1 VPKLV
6 QKLIR
11 KEGRGENAPAL
22 PRLNFLLGPLGGN
35 NRKSL
40 FAGAGVVATAAV
52 VVSFLTWLAP
62 DSDRPIPL
70 QMIDRVLP
78 GVAEQVEEQA
88 ATLIEGS
95 KETVQNSVR
104 NVREGLA
111 GAGSGIARLAN
122 ASSSL
127 VAPSPATPPRPN
139 TAMPTSEEPLLSTD
153 ETSPLRTVGI
163 SSSSTT
169 TDASPPIT
177 SEPTTS
183 APAAEKSPAV
193 TEEPAP
199 ATEEPPAV
207 TEEPAPVTEDP
218 PPPKEEPPPATENSP
233 PATEKPPARTGEPP
247 PTRDELTPPPTE
259 EPPSATNPPPP
270 ATSQPP
276 PPSANESTSP

>member
-11 KEGRGENAPAL
+11 KEGRGVFAPAL

-88 ATLIEGS
+88 ATLLEGS

-127 VAPSPATPPRPN
+127 VAPSPATLPRPN
-139 TAMPTSEEPLLSTD
+139 TATPTSEEPSLSTD
-153 ETSPLRTVGI
+153 ETSPPRTVGI

-169 TDASPPIT
+169 TDASPPTT

-199 ATEEPPAV
+199 V
-207 TEEPAPVTEDP
+207 TEEPAPVTEEP
-218 PPPKEEPPPATENSP
+218 PPPKEEPSPATENSP
-233 PATEKPPARTGEPP
+233 PATEKPPAPTGEPP
-247 PTRDELTPPPTE
+247 PTRDEPTPPPTE

>member
-1 VPKLV
+1 VPKLG
-6 QKLIR
+6 QKRIC

-62 DSDRPIPL
+62 DYDRPIPL

-88 ATLIEGS
+88 ATLLEGS

-127 VAPSPATPPRPN
+127 VAPSPATLPRPN
-139 TAMPTSEEPLLSTD
+139 TATPTSEEPSLSTD
-153 ETSPLRTVGI
+153 ETSPPRTVGI

-169 TDASPPIT
+169 TDASPPTT

-199 ATEEPPAV
+199 VTEEPPL
-207 TEEPAPVTEDP
+207 
-218 PPPKEEPPPATENSP
+218 PKEEPPPATENSP
-233 PATEKPPARTGEPP
+233 PATEKPPAPTGEPP
-247 PTRDELTPPPTE
+247 PTRDEPTPPPTE